1 MQMTIF
7 VVLVSVLDTFFV
19 WVWHNIWL
27 IPSMMLA
34 VALTEK
40 LTGFIKSDFLWTH
53 YLIHFRDPGFNYFR
67 VSEWFSCFGQY
78 MCYSKSVLWYSLIS
92 CFWICEKKISCDD
105 KAFNFVQFINMK
117 LYWIFCLFW
126 FMCPVIML
134 SNLIFCSDKIIWTTL
149 FFFFVFSLLWYYAS
163 QI

>member
-1 MQMTIF
+1 
-7 VVLVSVLDTFFV
+7 
-19 WVWHNIWL
+19 
-27 IPSMMLA
+27 MMLA

-92 CFWICEKKISCDD
+92 CF
-105 KAFNFVQFINMK
+105 
-117 LYWIFCLFW
+117 
-126 FMCPVIML
+126 
-134 SNLIFCSDKIIWTTL
+134 
-149 FFFFVFSLLWYYAS
+149 
-163 QI
+163 